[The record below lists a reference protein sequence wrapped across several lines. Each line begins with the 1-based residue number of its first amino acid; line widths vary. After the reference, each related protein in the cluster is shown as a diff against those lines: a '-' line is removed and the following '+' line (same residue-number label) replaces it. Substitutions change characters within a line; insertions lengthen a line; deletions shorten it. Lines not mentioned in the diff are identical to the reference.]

1 MSHPATPAEPTG
13 SVPTVFMKKGY
24 VTVLVISY
32 LALYLAWIA
41 PVGFSMA
48 VRVEALD
55 PQNKDAVLPVVLG
68 VSGVISLVGGPI
80 VGILSDRTRLR
91 FGKRRTWMLGGML
104 AGLVG
109 SVLVGIAPS
118 TGLLIAA
125 WSFAY
130 LGYTATGAMFLTH
143 LSDRLPPA
151 QQGRV
156 AGFTGAVT
164 QVAPVLGVAIAG
176 AFVGSPA
183 AMFAVPAMVAFVLG
197 LVFVIVMKDEP
208 AGAASAAVDVKHI
221 LRGYYFNPRR
231 NPNFAWV
238 WISRALM
245 FLALSFMQVYQV
257 YLLAAKLDLDNAAIA
272 GIVATVGLMSVLF
285 AIGSS
290 ILSGALSDKLGT
302 RKPFIIAAG
311 MMLAIGLVLIG
322 TVSSVPQFYIG
333 SIVAT
338 IGIGAFGAIDQAIGL
353 DNLPTDQGENG
364 RFIGIFNLANQLAQA
379 VGPFVVAVVLVIA
392 GGSYTTVYIVAA
404 TIAVVAG
411 LIILFVDPA
420 RPRTVPI
427 PVPAQEGTR

>member
-1 MSHPATPAEPTG
+1 MSQPTTPAELTG
-13 SVPTVFMKKGY
+13 AVPTIPMKRGY
-24 VTVLVISY
+24 LTVLVISY

-41 PVGFSMA
+41 PIGFSMA
-48 VRVEALD
+48 VRVEALG
-55 PQNKDAVLPVVLG
+55 PQNKDAVLPIVLG
-68 VSGVISLVGGPI
+68 ISGVIALVGGPI

-104 AGLVG
+104 AGLIG
-109 SVLVGIAPS
+109 SVLVGVAPS

-176 AFVGSPA
+176 AFVESPV
-183 AMFAVPAMVAFVLG
+183 AMFAVPAGVAFVFG
-197 LVFVIVMKDEP
+197 LVFVFVMKDEP
-208 AGAASAAVDVKHI
+208 AGTASAAVNLRQI

-231 NPNFAWV
+231 HPNFAWV

-257 YLLAAKLDLDNAAIA
+257 YLLAAKLHLDTAAIA
-272 GIVATVGLMSVLF
+272 AIVATVGLLSVLF

-290 ILSGALSDKLGT
+290 IVSGALSDKLGT
-302 RKPFIIAAG
+302 RRPFIIMAG
-311 MMLAIGLVLIG
+311 LLLATGLVLIG
-322 TVSSVPQFYIG
+322 TVSSIPQFYIG
-333 SIVAT
+333 TIVAT
-338 IGIGAFGAIDQAIGL
+338 TGIGAFGAIDQAIGL

-364 RFIGIFNLANQLAQA
+364 RFIGIFNL
-379 VGPFVVAVVLVIA
+379 
-392 GGSYTTVYIVAA
+392 
-404 TIAVVAG
+404 
-411 LIILFVDPA
+411 
-420 RPRTVPI
+420 
-427 PVPAQEGTR
+427 